1 LSALSARP
9 VIRTPS
15 LRKVGAVTRISSL
28 LHRQTT
34 DEEDLSSAPGG
45 FVVAT
50 FVRVSDDS
58 ELDRLFDQSHENS
71 VVLYLHDPYCP
82 ISARAY
88 DRVTDAG
95 GDVHLIDV
103 SRQHALNRAVEQRTG
118 VRHESPQVF
127 VLRDGKPVWYAS
139 HNRISTE
146 SLAYARDSEL
156 VD

>member
-1 LSALSARP
+1 
-9 VIRTPS
+9 
-15 LRKVGAVTRISSL
+15 VTRISSL

-34 DEEDLSSAPGG
+34 DEEDLSSAPTG
-45 FVVAT
+45 FAEAT
-50 FVRVSDDS
+50 FVRVPDET
-58 ELDRLFDQSHENS
+58 ELDRLFEQSHENS

-82 ISARAY
+82 ISARAHG
-88 DRVTDAG
+88 RMTDAG

-118 VRHESPQVF
+118 VRHESPQAF

-139 HNRISTE
+139 HNRISTD
-146 SLAYARDSEL
+146 SLSYARDSDL